1 MVYPMP
7 SFIESS
13 MKTQNSIMI
22 LMEICLILELIVLF
36 SRMIRSVG
44 KRKIMITAV
53 EFFLSFLFRYFPYKD
68 DNLV

>member
-36 SRMIRSVG
+36 SRMIRFRWKAKNHDHSG
-44 KRKIMITAV
+44 RIFS
-53 EFFLSFLFRYFPYKD
+53 FFSFYVRTSE
-68 DNLV
+68 

>member
-13 MKTQNSIMI
+13 MKTQNIIMI
-22 LMEICLILELIVLF
+22 LMEICLVLELILLF

-53 EFFLSFLFRYFPYKD
+53 
-68 DNLV
+68 

>member
-1 MVYPMP
+1 MSQEDIRPYLAEKPGLLIEQEEGAGMVYPMP

-36 SRMIRSVG
+36 P
-44 KRKIMITAV
+44 
-53 EFFLSFLFRYFPYKD
+53 E
-68 DNLV
+68 

>member
-1 MVYPMP
+1 MN
-7 SFIESS
+7 
-13 MKTQNSIMI
+13 TQNSIMI

-53 EFFLSFLFRYFPYKD
+53 EFFLFFLCPDF
-68 DNLV
+68 